1 MIKYNVTIKIPDA
14 LAEEWLH
21 WMQQVHIPDVMS
33 TGLFDSGS
41 INELLEYEDDPD
53 RTFSIQY
60 LCPSKENF
68 QIYLDEHAERLQQ
81 EHTDRYRD
89 QFVSFR
95 TLLHELNKF

>member
-53 RTFSIQY
+53 RTFSIIQN
-60 LCPSKENF
+60 LASRIE
-68 QIYLDEHAERLQQ
+68 QVLVLL
-81 EHTDRYRD
+81 
-89 QFVSFR
+89 VSYFR
-95 TLLHELNKF
+95 WKDT